1 MVILKE
7 IRHGVAS
14 RIIPVRRCE
23 WKFVATSCE
32 VMMRSEMLL
41 MCLMYR
47 GAEAMRERYVKDVMA
62 AVVAWQRGN
71 RILQRLTQADVNVV
85 EVAIRVRWL
94 SMGRCG
100 ESHETR
106 HLI

>member
-1 MVILKE
+1 M
-7 IRHGVAS
+7 
-14 RIIPVRRCE
+14 
-23 WKFVATSCE
+23 
-32 VMMRSEMLL
+32 MMRSEMLL
-41 MCLMYR
+41 MSLMCG

-62 AVVAWQRGN
+62 AVAALQRGT
-71 RILQRLTQADVNVV
+71 RLLQRLATADVNVV
-85 EVAIRVRWL
+85 KVAIRVRWL

>member
-1 MVILKE
+1 M
-7 IRHGVAS
+7 
-14 RIIPVRRCE
+14 
-23 WKFVATSCE
+23 
-32 VMMRSEMLL
+32 MMRSDKLL
-41 MCLMYR
+41 ISLMYG
-47 GAEAMRERYVKDVMA
+47 GAEAMREKCVKDVMA
-62 AVVAWQRGN
+62 AVAALQRG
-71 RILQRLTQADVNVV
+71 RKVLQKLTEADVNVV

>member
-1 MVILKE
+1 M
-7 IRHGVAS
+7 
-14 RIIPVRRCE
+14 
-23 WKFVATSCE
+23 
-32 VMMRSEMLL
+32 MMRSDKLL
-41 MCLMYR
+41 MSLMYR

-62 AVVAWQRGN
+62 AVAALQRG
-71 RILQRLTQADVNVV
+71 RKTLQRLARADVNVV